1 MSSNYSPYSGDV
13 FHEVLLLLQTD
24 YYIQI
29 PVYAVSL
36 QQPLVLTVFQW
47 LTSLGE
53 WAVGA
58 FFIVSETSLYI
69 PEHRSHSALYS
80 ITAECG
86 CGDSSVS
93 GWYSRSPFEGPGE
106 MVLSYGL

>member
-1 MSSNYSPYSGDV
+1 MRFCYYL
-13 FHEVLLLLQTD
+13 HTD
-24 YYIQI
+24 Y
-29 PVYAVSL
+29 PVYAVFL

-69 PEHRSHSALYS
+69 
-80 ITAECG
+80 T
-86 CGDSSVS
+86 
-93 GWYSRSPFEGPGE
+93 
-106 MVLSYGL
+106 GLTVFHHCRVWMW